1 MADLRAFRKANK
13 LKQKDLAKY
22 LNTTCAFI
30 SMVETGA
37 SKLPPEKL
45 SLLRNNTQGWE
56 TSMLVDNGGIY
67 AGNNNGGS
75 VNVKID
81 QNRSGGDNNPS
92 SRDANTQIAVLE
104 KENQMLRE
112 QIEFMKS
119 LIPSQQK
126 Q

>member
-56 TSMLVDNGGIY
+56 TSMLLSDTSVI

-75 VNVKID
+75 VNVQIG
-81 QNRSGGDNNPS
+81 QNRSGDGS
-92 SRDANTQIAVLE
+92 SHSRDPNTQIAVLE

>member
-56 TSMLVDNGGIY
+56 TSMLLSDTSII

-75 VNVKID
+75 VNVQIG
-81 QNRSGGDNNPS
+81 QNRSGDNNPS

>member
-1 MADLRAFRKANK
+1 MDIKEFLYRNK
-13 LKQKDLAKY
+13 LKQVDLARY
-22 LNTTCAFI
+22 LGVTEAFI
-30 SMVETGA
+30 SRMAKGVGNP
-37 SKLPPEKL
+37 SKENLNKILDNPY
-45 SLLRNNTQGWE
+45 GWD
-56 TSMLVDNGGIY
+56 TTMLVDNGGIY

>member
-13 LKQKDLAKY
+13 LKQEDLAKY
-22 LNTTCAFI
+22 LNTTRAFI

-37 SKLPPEKL
+37 SKLPSEKL
-45 SLLRNNTQGWE
+45 SLLLNNTQGWE
-56 TSMLVDNGGIY
+56 TSMLVGNGGIY

-75 VNVKID
+75 VNVQIG
-81 QNRSGGDNNPS
+81 QNRSGDGNPS

-126 Q
+126 

>member
-13 LKQKDLAKY
+13 LKQEDLAKY
-22 LNTTCAFI
+22 LNTTRAFI

-45 SLLRNNTQGWE
+45 SLLLNNTQGWE
-56 TSMLVDNGGIY
+56 TSMLVGNGGIY

-75 VNVKID
+75 VNVQIG
-81 QNRSGGDNNPS
+81 QNRSGDGNPS